1 MNAYEPSS
9 QNGPGGL
16 TGTVLSDRYRLEE
29 QVGSGGMGTVWKA
42 TDTLLNRPVAVKLL
56 HLSQMAEPTARERFR
71 TEGRI
76 TAGLSHPGIA
86 QVYDYGEENGRA
98 FLVMELVV
106 GEPLSQVLRE
116 KGNLSPDQT
125 LDFVYQAAKALAAA
139 HARGVVHRD
148 IKPGNLLVTPEDQL
162 KLTDFGIARGD
173 MSVTLTQT
181 GMVMGTAQYIS
192 PEQASGRPATASSDL
207 YALGVVAYE
216 CLAGTPPFTGDTPVA
231 LALAHT
237 REDPP
242 ELPAHIPADV
252 DHLVSSLLLKD
263 PEERPATAS
272 EVAHMA
278 AVIRSNAGT
287 GPPTPSTGFDGMAQT
302 AVVGA
307 VGDPDPGS
315 PSSRTGGQPTAA
327 PDQGGESATLAGA
340 PERRRISVPMV
351 LTAIAAVILIAA
363 ALVGGMLWGGG
374 ADNNNAL
381 RDADQSPAVT
391 DSPSQE
397 EREEPVETA
406 PEETPVAPEGD
417 TDWNTGPREPTDP
430 ESPSPSE
437 DSPESDPSDGTGG
450 DEGSENGPT
459 TPPDQGTDEPTNPNP
474 PDTDGGNDDGNE
486 GGGGED
492 GGSGGGDNGG
502 GGNGGTGDT
511 GGGNG
516 GGTDDGGTG

>member
-1 MNAYEPSS
+1 MSAYEPSS
-9 QNGPGGL
+9 QNGPGDL

-56 HLSQMAEPTARERFR
+56 HPSQMAEPTARERFR

-98 FLVMELVV
+98 FLIMELVV

-116 KGNLSPDQT
+116 QGHLSADQT

-148 IKPGNLLVTPEDQL
+148 IKPGNLLVTPDGQL

-192 PEQASGRPATASSDL
+192 PEQASGRPATSSSDL

-237 REDPP
+237 RDEPP
-242 ELPAHIPADV
+242 ELPEDV
-252 DHLVSSLLLKD
+252 PDDVNHLVSSLLLKE
-263 PEERPATAS
+263 PEERPASAS
-272 EVAHMA
+272 EVAHTA

-287 GPPTPSTGFDGMAQT
+287 GPPTPSTGFQGMAQT

-307 VGDPDPGS
+307 VTGPGS
-315 PSSRTGGQPTAA
+315 GSMTYRTGGQPTAVA
-327 PDQGGESATLAGA
+327 GQEDASARLAGA
-340 PERRRISVPMV
+340 PERRRRVSVP
-351 LTAIAAVILIAA
+351 VILAAAAAAIIIAA
-363 ALVGGMLWGGG
+363 AVVAGFLSNGRSEVGNM
-374 ADNNNAL
+374 
-381 RDADQSPAVT
+381 RDTVDPPAATPSSSP
-391 DSPSQE
+391 E
-397 EREEPVETA
+397 ETEEPVESA
-406 PEETPVAPEGD
+406 PADVPVAPEGD
-417 TDWNTGPREPTDP
+417 TGWNTGPQDP
-430 ESPSPSE
+430 VGSPSPSPDE
-437 DSPESDPSDGTGG
+437 DAEESDAPEDGEDDDSEDGQSPPPDPGTG
-450 DEGSENGPT
+450 ETPEPPPNNG
-459 TPPDQGTDEPTNPNP
+459 
-474 PDTDGGNDDGNE
+474 GGNNGGDD
-486 GGGGED
+486 
-492 GGSGGGDNGG
+492 GSGGSN
-502 GGNGGTGDT
+502 

-516 GGTDDGGTG
+516 GGEEVGTT

>member
-1 MNAYEPSS
+1 MSAYEPSS
-9 QNGPGGL
+9 QNGPGDL

-56 HLSQMAEPTARERFR
+56 HPSQMAEPTARERFR

-98 FLVMELVV
+98 FLIMELVV

-116 KGNLSPDQT
+116 QGHLSADQT

-148 IKPGNLLVTPEDQL
+148 IKPGNLLVTPDGQL

-192 PEQASGRPATASSDL
+192 PEQASGRPATSSSDL

-237 REDPP
+237 REEPP
-242 ELPAHIPADV
+242 ELPEDVPDDV
-252 DHLVSSLLLKD
+252 DHLVSSLLLKE
-263 PEERPATAS
+263 PEDRPASAS
-272 EVAHMA
+272 EVAHTA

-287 GPPTPSTGFDGMAQT
+287 GPPTPSTGFQGMAQT

-307 VGDPDPGS
+307 VTG
-315 PSSRTGGQPTAA
+315 PSSGAMTYRTGGQPTAVA
-327 PDQGGESATLAGA
+327 GQEDASARLAGA
-340 PERRRISVPMV
+340 PERRRVSVP
-351 LTAIAAVILIAA
+351 VILAAAAAAIIIAA
-363 ALVGGMLWGGG
+363 AVVAGFLSNGRSEVGNM
-374 ADNNNAL
+374 
-381 RDADQSPAVT
+381 RDTVDPPAATPSSSP
-391 DSPSQE
+391 E
-397 EREEPVETA
+397 ETEEPVESA
-406 PEETPVAPEGD
+406 PADVPEAPEGD
-417 TDWNTGPREPTDP
+417 TGWNTQPQDP
-430 ESPSPSE
+430 VESPSPSPE
-437 DSPESDPSDGTGG
+437 EGGEESDAPEDGEDDDSEGGQSPPPDNGTPGPPGGEETPPANGGG
-450 DEGSENGPT
+450 D
-459 TPPDQGTDEPTNPNP
+459 
-474 PDTDGGNDDGNE
+474 GGGNE
-486 GGGGED
+486 GG
-492 GGSGGGDNGG
+492 S
-502 GGNGGTGDT
+502 

-516 GGTDDGGTG
+516 GGEEVGTT

>member
-1 MNAYEPSS
+1 MSAYEPSS
-9 QNGPGGL
+9 QNGPGDL

-56 HLSQMAEPTARERFR
+56 HPSQMAEPTARERFR

-86 QVYDYGEENGRA
+86 QVFDYGEENGRA
-98 FLVMELVV
+98 FLIMELVV

-116 KGNLSPDQT
+116 QGHLSADQT

-148 IKPGNLLVTPEDQL
+148 IKPGNLLVTPDGQL

-192 PEQASGRPATASSDL
+192 PEQASGRPATSSSDL

-237 REDPP
+237 REEPP
-242 ELPAHIPADV
+242 ELPDDVPADV

-263 PEERPATAS
+263 PEDRPASAS
-272 EVAHMA
+272 EVAHTA

-287 GPPTPSTGFDGMAQT
+287 GPPTPSTGFQGMAQT

-307 VGDPDPGS
+307 VAGPGS
-315 PSSRTGGQPTAA
+315 GAMAYRTGGQPTTIA
-327 PDQGGESATLAGA
+327 DQEDESARLAGA
-340 PERRRISVPMV
+340 SDRRSRVSVPVV
-351 LTAIAAVILIAA
+351 LAAVAAAIIIVA
-363 ALVGGMLWGGG
+363 ALVAGFLRGDGSE
-374 ADNNNAL
+374 ADNV
-381 RDADQSPAVT
+381 RDTIDPPAT
-391 DSPSQE
+391 SPSSSPE
-397 EREEPVETA
+397 ETEEPVETA
-406 PEETPVAPEGD
+406 PADVPVVPEGD
-417 TDWNTGPREPTDP
+417 TGWDAEPQDPVETESPPPDEDAQETGPP
-430 ESPSPSE
+430 
-437 DSPESDPSDGTGG
+437 
-450 DEGSENGPT
+450 
-459 TPPDQGTDEPTNPNP
+459 
-474 PDTDGGNDDGNE
+474 
-486 GGGGED
+486 ED
-492 GGSGGGDNGG
+492 GGDDDSEGGQSPPPDNGTGDPGQDPPPDNGGGDNGG
-502 GGNGGTGDT
+502 GNDGGS
-511 GGGNG
+511 GGNG
-516 GGTDDGGTG
+516 NGEGEEGSTP